1 MYAVVRSGG
10 KQYKVSAGDV
20 LRVEKLDAQVG
31 DTITLEDVLMVS
43 DGEKV
48 NVAQSELAKA
58 KVTARVTAQGRHGKI
73 VVFKYKRRKGYRRK
87 QGHRQWFTELAIENI
102 EA

>member
-31 DTITLEDVLMVS
+31 DTITLEDVLLIS
-43 DGEKV
+43 DGETV
-48 NVAQSELAKA
+48 RLEASQLAEA
-58 KVTARVTAQGRHGKI
+58 KVTARVRAHGRHKKI
-73 VVFKYKRRKGYRRK
+73 VVFKQKRRKGYRRK
-87 QGHRQWFTELAIENI
+87 QGHRQGFTELAIEDI